1 MADTLLVPLDGSP
14 LAERA
19 VPFAAQLAA
28 NGAGRL
34 VLAHVATPAADAA
47 PYDLSAVAD
56 GLREQGLSVLTQL
69 LTAPNGVPAALD
81 DLVRTLPADLVVMST
96 HGRGG
101 LRRSIFGSVADGLIR
116 RTATPALLI
125 PPGCKH
131 VWPEHR
137 PALILVPLDG
147 SDLAEQAL
155 GPAEKL
161 AARSDA
167 ELLLVRVL
175 SPVLHTRYRAGR
187 LTLASAGFDEVE
199 DAWSYLSAH
208 ADRLRAL
215 GRRVSIWVLVGAPA
229 AAIAEAARTEHAD
242 AIVMT
247 THGRHGVGRLLLGS
261 TTDGVLQRTGAP
273 VLLVPPQVAAATVSH
288 DAGRA
293 ADGADADRGRSVM
306 LLA

>member
-34 VLAHVATPAADAA
+34 VLAHVAAPAADAA
-47 PYDLSAVAD
+47 PYDLSALAD
-56 GLREQGLSVLTQL
+56 GLRTQGYRVLTQL
-69 LTAPNGVPAALD
+69 LDAPNGVPAALD
-81 DLVRTLPADLVVMST
+81 AVVRELPADLVVMST

-101 LRRSIFGSVADGLIR
+101 LRRTIFGSVADGLIR
-116 RTATPALLI
+116 RTTTPVLLI

-131 VWPEHR
+131 VWSEHR
-137 PALILVPLDG
+137 PKLILVPLDG

-155 GPAEKL
+155 GPAERL
-161 AARSDA
+161 AARFDA

-175 SPVLHTRYRAGR
+175 SPVLHTRYRAGK

-199 DAWSYLSAH
+199 DAWSYLSAQ
-208 ADRLRAL
+208 ADRLREA
-215 GRRVSIWVLVGAPA
+215 GRRVSIWVLVGSPA
-229 AAIAEAARTEHAD
+229 AAIADAARTEHAD

-247 THGRHGVGRLLLGS
+247 THGRHGLGRLLLGS
-261 TTDGVLQRTGAP
+261 ATDGVLQRTGAP
-273 VLLVPPQVAAATVSH
+273 VLLVPPQVGAARGVHAP
-288 DAGRA
+288 GREA
-293 ADGADADRGRSVM
+293 DDADGDRGRSIM